1 MTELRILPVPVPRH
15 YRQQRLRRRPTM
27 ADPKPFRILFAEIQP
42 MLPFA
47 PLKTSGVEPET

>member
-1 MTELRILPVPVPRH
+1 
-15 YRQQRLRRRPTM
+15 M